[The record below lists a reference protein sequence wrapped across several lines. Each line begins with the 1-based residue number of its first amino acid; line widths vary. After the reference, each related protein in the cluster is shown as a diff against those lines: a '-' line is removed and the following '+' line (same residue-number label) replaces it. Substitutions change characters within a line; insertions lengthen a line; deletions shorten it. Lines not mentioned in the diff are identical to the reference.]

1 MCPNQDLI
9 EKFFSFRESISFLE
23 NDLISTI
30 VNLSSLKELVPTLFS
45 AFRTAKPILEQKF
58 NVVIDQTGDDEFP
71 IKIPNF
77 DFDPNP
83 ITQKMGSVFESL
95 SFKKSNNEEIM
106 KLEKQQLYNAD
117 YDYTIDTDGI
127 SVNAAKLFKLIFQT
141 SYGDNTAMFIL
152 MDMLAPLFRD
162 ITGGHAIVK
171 IASILA
177 KGRKDKIFDHMGNL
191 VRLIIIGM
199 ITDKIEM
206 KAKYQNGVDISEE
219 EIKQFSESFDFTDN
233 LVNGIVFWIKGAL
246 MLLDKDSASISTD
259 EYREVF
265 YGMCDALSIYEE
277 EIGREDK
284 LVHDIS
290 KQTDLMIT
298 IVGLCK
304 GIYSKIEVVGVQ
316 VGCFEN
322 VKVRELMNILNK
334 YKETIFRDKVFGL
347 PPFSIKGHITGAMS
361 AARSG
366 IQTGVQAAKDGMMA
380 AGRAGMNQLKGAME
394 GMGGM
399 GVQGVGYGN
408 MAMGQL
414 SGIGGFGSMPGMVA
428 PGIGNLGG
436 VPKLSSIS
444 GIGSL
449 PKMPSLSS
457 LDPDKLVFGDM
468 FKQFDVDRSGYIDYN
483 EFCELCKYMGLF
495 LDKEKSLKLFS
506 MADKSNNNQIEMNE
520 FKYAMALL
528 KLQIAFETLNKLG
541 LTIEDLVWYGI
552 LAIMFLLLLFVF
564 IFLGIS
570 AFSKAEGFNAVVNS
584 LLPLTAGAAMA
595 ARKVDIKGAMEK
607 VKGKN

>member
-117 YDYTIDTDGI
+117 YDYTIDPDGI
-127 SVNAAKLFKLIFQT
+127 SVNTAKLFKLIFQT

-457 LDPDKLVFGDM
+457 LNPDKLVFGDM

-528 KLQIAFETLNKLG
+528 KLQIAFETLKKLG

-552 LAIMFLLLLFVF
+552 LALMFLLLLFVF